1 MCFCQLNQA
10 VCVTAVEHCLVTL
23 FAAVPQTLVS
33 FLHTR
38 QALADTASKCC
49 EVLGLSR
56 HTAESESHCFT
67 VGVCRAQQRCL
78 FAGYGDSHVQAV
90 QGGNASR
97 KGLLALPPLGGRGP
111 GKISIRYLQS
121 CD

>member
-1 MCFCQLNQA
+1 M
-10 VCVTAVEHCLVTL
+10 TL

-90 QGGNASR
+90 QGGNAPASEQE
-97 KGLLALPPLGGRGP
+97 GSPGPAPLGRKRP
-111 GKISIRYLQS
+111 RQNLDQVLAIL
-121 CD
+121 